1 MWAIILIVIVVLL
14 AIWWFMTQN
23 QKPAEPAKT
32 GLLSTPIEY
41 ALERCARSGRR
52 SHARLNSVG
61 VVGLGRPRFWRWLRA
76 PLREAAARSQVGVI
90 CVIALSAIAAGC
102 SSRPTAPSSLDRARL
117 TRARST
123 YSSRQRARLWPEPPG
138 VMFGGSRGRGLDF
151 ADIVVSIPPA
161 GARQPGD
168 VTLPSSLPANPE
180 RDFTILRA
188 DRMDLAQ
195 AKANFDARIRRI
207 PGRRVLIFVHGFNTR
222 FEEAVYRFAQIVHD
236 ARVDVAPV
244 LFTWPSGGNVTD
256 YVYDRDSAVYS
267 RDAFEAVLQA
277 LVKDPNVDSISILAH
292 SMGNYLA
299 VESLRQMSIRDRG
312 LSPKIR
318 DVMLASPDIDV
329 DVFRRQ
335 IAEIDA
341 GPRPAQFTLFI
352 SRDDR
357 ALGLSSFL
365 ARNSTRLGALDPA
378 KEPYRSILE
387 QGRVQVIDLTG
398 MASGDFTN
406 HGKFASGEVVGAIG
420 QRLAEGQSL
429 SDAKGGLI
437 ESLGT
442 FTGGAINVAAGV
454 ATGAVAAPSEVFDP
468 TKRERSVD
476 TAAQATILE
485 PVTAP
490 ADKAL
495 PIPVEPRGELT
506 VRVAAMPADTNANG
520 DIFGGWV
527 LSQMDAAGGI
537 ASAEYAKGRVVTIAI
552 DAMTFIRPVKVGD
565 VLCVYTAID
574 GVGRTSMKVHVEA
587 WARRRRTHDREKVTD
602 ATFTFVAIDEDGR
615 PRPVTAGQAEGEI

>member
-1 MWAIILIVIVVLL
+1 LLGWGWAG
-14 AIWWFMTQN
+14 A
-23 QKPAEPAKT
+23 
-32 GLLSTPIEY
+32 
-41 ALERCARSGRR
+41 C
-52 SHARLNSVG
+52 G
-61 VVGLGRPRFWRWLRA
+61 VVCGCRF
-76 PLREAAARSQVGVI
+76 GVF
-90 CVIALSAIAAGC
+90 CVIGLAAIAAGC
-102 SSRPTAPSSLDRARL
+102 SSRPYGTLVPTTSAPDASPVDLLVAT
-117 TRARST
+117 TRARV
-123 YSSRQRARLWPEPPG
+123 LEPPG

-161 GARQPGD
+161 TARQPGD
-168 VTLPSSLPANPE
+168 LTLPSSSPGNPE
-180 RDFTILRA
+180 RDFVVLRA

-195 AKANFDARIRRI
+195 AKANFDARVKRT

-236 ARVDVAPV
+236 ARVNVAPV
-244 LFTWPSGGNVTD
+244 LFTWPSGGRVTD
-256 YVYDRDSAVYS
+256 YVYDRDSAMYS

-299 VESLRQMSIRDRG
+299 IESLRQMAIRDRG

-318 DVMLASPDIDV
+318 DVMLASPDIDI

-352 SRDDR
+352 ARDDR

-365 ARNSTRLGALDPA
+365 ARDSTRLGSLDPN

-387 QGRVQVIDLTG
+387 QGRVQVVDLTG
-398 MASGDFTN
+398 TASNDFTN
-406 HGKFASGEVVGAIG
+406 HGRFASGEVVGAIG

-429 SDAKGGLI
+429 TDAKGGLI

-476 TAAQATILE
+476 TAAQATS
-485 PVTAP
+485 
-490 ADKAL
+490 
-495 PIPVEPRGELT
+495 
-506 VRVAAMPADTNANG
+506 
-520 DIFGGWV
+520 
-527 LSQMDAAGGI
+527 LSQ
-537 ASAEYAKGRVVTIAI
+537 
-552 DAMTFIRPVKVGD
+552 
-565 VLCVYTAID
+565 
-574 GVGRTSMKVHVEA
+574 
-587 WARRRRTHDREKVTD
+587 
-602 ATFTFVAIDEDGR
+602 
-615 PRPVTAGQAEGEI
+615 